1 MSAIE
6 LRGIGLF
13 SGRETTVAIT
23 KAEGPT
29 TLHMDGKG
37 GTLEAWRWAPEPRTT
52 AIALATGEKLACVE
66 HLFAALA
73 ALGAHRDLAIAV
85 TGTELPILDG
95 GARAWCNALATLDLL
110 AAPSKLVVT
119 KEEEIVLGESRYR
132 FGLGDTV
139 DLSVSVDFAQGG
151 PFAASL
157 PAAASWDGS
166 RIEFTEKIADA
177 RTFLFAR
184 ELSWFAEHASS
195 HAPPESVVVLGE
207 DGAKYAGNE
216 FSPDEPVRH
225 KLLDLVGDAFLYG
238 GPPRGALHAH
248 RPGHAKN
255 HEALG
260 LALARGI
267 LARA

>member
-1 MSAIE
+1 MSTVE
-6 LRGIGLF
+6 LRGTGLF

-37 GTLEAWRWAPEPRTT
+37 GTLDAWTWAPEPRTT

-73 ALGAHRDLAIAV
+73 ALGAYRNVAV
-85 TGTELPILDG
+85 AVSGAELPILDG
-95 GARAWCNALATLDLL
+95 GARAWCDEIATLDFL
-110 AAPSKLVVT
+110 AAPPTLVVA

-132 FGLGDTV
+132 FAVGDAV
-139 DLSVSVDFAQGG
+139 GLSVSVDFAQGG

-157 PAAASWDGS
+157 PTSASWDGS
-166 RIEFTEKIADA
+166 RIEFIYKIAEA

-207 DGAKYAGNE
+207 DGAKFAGNE
-216 FSPDEPVRH
+216 FSSDEPVRH
-225 KLLDLVGDAFLYG
+225 KLLDLIGDAFLYG
-238 GPPRGALHAH
+238 GPPRGTLHAH

-267 LARA
+267 LVRA